1 MSKNSKEIRPSA
13 GGFFPELTLRIKLII
28 RLIADSRV
36 SMFLKIIPIGSVIYW
51 LMPDLLP
58 GPIDDAALMFV
69 GGYLFVE
76 LCPTNV
82 VEEHLKALT
91 NRKGAEISED
101 VVDAEFHEV

>member
-13 GGFFPELTLRIKLII
+13 GGFFPELTMRIKLIV
-28 RLIADSRV
+28 RLISDSRV
-36 SMFLKIIPIGSVIYW
+36 SMFLKIIPIGSVVYW

-76 LCPTNV
+76 LCPPKV

-91 NRKGAEISED
+91 GNKTEAMPED
-101 VVDAEFHEV
+101 VVDADFREI